1 MMPRIRV
8 KNALRTAAVPLL
20 GVAILLAP
28 APDVLGDAAPAT
40 SSGILPLADYSG
52 EYAKRS
58 YLLGDFGGKRTEW
71 AKQGFT
77 FDIDYNQYFQAVT
90 DGGRDRLPRLSSAK
104 KSVKS
109 NTDGSFNIYFGPA
122 APAGK
127 ESNWVQTVPGKG
139 WNMLFRLYGP
149 LQPYF
154 DKTWRMG
161 EIKLVQ

>member
-1 MMPRIRV
+1 
-8 KNALRTAAVPLL
+8 
-20 GVAILLAP
+20 
-28 APDVLGDAAPAT
+28 VLYDNQT
-40 SSGILPLADYSG
+40 
-52 EYAKRS
+52 RS
-58 YLLGDFGGKRTEW
+58 ML
-71 AKQGFT
+71 Q
-77 FDIDYNQYFQAVT
+77 T
-90 DGGRDRLPRLSSAK
+90 DHRLPSLSSAK

-161 EIKLVQ
+161 EIELVQ